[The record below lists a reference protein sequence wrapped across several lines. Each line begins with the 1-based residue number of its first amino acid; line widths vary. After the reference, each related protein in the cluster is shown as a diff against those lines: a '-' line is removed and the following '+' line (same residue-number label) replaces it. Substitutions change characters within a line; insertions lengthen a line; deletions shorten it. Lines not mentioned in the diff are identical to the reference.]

1 MKVTVI
7 GYWGGFPKA
16 GEATSGYLFESSGFR
31 LLVDCG
37 SAVLS
42 KLQEIIS
49 IDQLDAVILSH
60 YHHDHVADIGPLQ
73 YGCYVTS
80 LIQNKKK
87 TLPVYGHDLDQAG
100 FQKLTYKDA
109 TMGMAYKEKDTLSIG
124 PFSITFLRTIHPAP
138 CFAMKITDQEST
150 VIYTADTSY
159 QENFIPFSADADL
172 LIAECSLYSHQDGK
186 SAGHLNS
193 SEVGSIAQ
201 TAKVKHLLLTHL
213 PHFGDH
219 EELVAQAKELYKGR
233 INLASTGFVWS
244 SGQDH

>member
-7 GYWGGFPKA
+7 GYWGGFPSA
-16 GEATSGYLFESSGFR
+16 GEATSGYLFESNGFR
-31 LLVDCG
+31 LLIDCG

-49 IDQLDAVILSH
+49 IDQLDAVLLSH

-73 YGCYVTS
+73 YGCYVTG
-80 LIQNKKK
+80 LIHNKIK
-87 TLPVYGHDLDQAG
+87 TLPIYGHDLDQAA

-109 TMGMAYKEKDTLSIG
+109 TVGVLYKEKEILTIG
-124 PFSITFLRTIHPAP
+124 PFTITFLRTTHPAP
-138 CFAMKITDQEST
+138 CFAMKITDQESS

-159 QENFIPFSADADL
+159 QENFIPFSENANL

-186 SAGHLNS
+186 GAGHMNS
-193 SEVGSIAQ
+193 TDVGIIAHK
-201 TAKVKHLLLTHL
+201 AKVKQLLLTHL

-219 EELVAQAKELYKGR
+219 TDLVAQANEHYKGK

-244 SGQDH
+244 SEGN